1 MDNFI
6 PTGRSAP
13 NSSTTLPAH
22 SQFLDTTGSHHATA
36 ETHHHYHYH
45 YHSNLRGP
53 RAESG
58 LPPHVGATTPVY
70 AHLSQSGPLHSRSG
84 FGRERGS
91 SGSDEDTIGLDTLF
105 DSSASSSESGA
116 ESDTSSGSDR
126 EAYGRA
132 LVARAFISSRR
143 IAYRAFL
150 NAVIRL
156 KQAEPGLSADL
167 AWYKLGQRLIADG
180 KFTDSGEV
188 ASAWEFAFQQCPS
201 VHFDVLYAKSVPVL
215 LDMLEA

>member
-13 NSSTTLPAH
+13 NSSTTLSAH

-36 ETHHHYHYH
+36 EIHHHYHYH
-45 YHSNLRGP
+45 YHSDLSGP
-53 RAESG
+53 RAGSD
-58 LPPHVGATTPVY
+58 LPPYGRATSPVY
-70 AHLSQSGPLHSRSG
+70 GPLHSRSG
-84 FGRERGS
+84 FDRERGS
-91 SGSDEDTIGLDTLF
+91 SSSGEETVGLDTLF

-180 KFTDSGEV
+180 KFTGSGEV